1 MSRIRSKI
9 NGKLK
14 AIRSLWLSNGF
25 ASFGNTSRIAK
36 GVNFVGGGK
45 YQHRK

>member
-36 GVNFVGGGK
+36 GVNFVGG
-45 YQHRK
+45 QISA